1 MNMEIWKRGK
11 ENGTLASFEFYLKK
25 HKSFLLLVTMEFL
38 SFECSLAAEDV
49 YE

>member
-1 MNMEIWKRGK
+1 MNMEIWKGGK
-11 ENGTLASFEFYLKK
+11 ENGTLASF
-25 HKSFLLLVTMEFL
+25 EFL